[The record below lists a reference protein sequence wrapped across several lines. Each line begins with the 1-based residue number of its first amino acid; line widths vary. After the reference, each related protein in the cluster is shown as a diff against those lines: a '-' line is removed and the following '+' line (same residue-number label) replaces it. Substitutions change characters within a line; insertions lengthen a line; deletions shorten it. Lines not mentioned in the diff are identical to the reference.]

1 MKKHNTMKVVL
12 LVVTAL
18 WLISAL
24 FLPDKDWGVLVK
36 CGLSLVELFLMLFA
50 LKEKNNALKVVL
62 VTIFALCVLA
72 WILPAAYYSGEYIDQ
87 GRVQIGLFDVFNYSL
102 TALSYFGYIALFIV
116 LVGGFY
122 GILYKIP
129 AYRSFLDKIVAICKG
144 KEALTLSIIMVIL
157 ALITSVCGLQMGLLL
172 FFPMLAAVILLMGY
186 DKIVVA
192 LTLVGSTM
200 IGVAG
205 TTFGHTNTE
214 VLNSSLGLDIMKTA
228 PINFLVLVLGLAL
241 LIFNTLWYAKKAN
254 NVSKTAL
261 KAAKTVVKSENEVV
275 EVKEEKKA
283 PAKKAAAK
291 KTTSKTTEKSS
302 AKKTTASKKASS
314 TKSTGTKKAS
324 SSKGKSSSKSSRKD
338 IKAAAKGDDV
348 IVVKESL
355 VNDSMEKFVP
365 TMVDSKHKIWP
376 IVTGFIIMFIVI
388 LLAFIPWADV
398 FKNNTFVGMSE
409 GVSTF
414 KLFGFEFFGK
424 LLGTFNPFGQWTI
437 NDLFFVMAAIS
448 ALLTII
454 YKVDVDDALEGF
466 VNGAKK
472 AMVPALITL
481 LVYTV
486 LVITTYHP
494 YQLAIYKALL
504 NITKGFN
511 IVPSA
516 FVALLTG
523 LFNQDPAYSF
533 QAVLPYFTGVG
544 TNSGVYE
551 TAGLLFQSLYGIV
564 MLVAPTGLILMVV
577 LSYLEISYK
586 EWLKAIWKLLV
597 ELLLVSLVVSAIG
610 IVFGYTGISNV
621 IVFILKV
628 LGIIVLIGLPLTLAV
643 FAIIAYWK
651 MYKKAGKAGWASI
664 VPFYHDYVLCEIAGM
679 NGWMFLL
686 SFVPV
691 ANFVLAVIVCKNIAK
706 AFNKGIGYTLG
717 LLFLN
722 PFFVLPLG
730 FGKETYTK
738 PVK

>member
-24 FLPDKDWGVLVK
+24 FLPDKDWGVLIK

-50 LKEKNNALKVVL
+50 LKDKNNALKVVL

-87 GRVQIGLFDVFNYSL
+87 GRTQIGLFDVFNYSL
-102 TALSYFGYIALFIV
+102 TSLSYFGYIGLFIV

-144 KEALTLSIIMVIL
+144 KEALTLSIIMVVL
-157 ALITSVCGLQMGLLL
+157 ALLTSICGLQMGLLL

-200 IGVAG
+200 IGMAG

-214 VLNSSLGLDIMKTA
+214 VLNSALGLDIMKTA

-254 NVSKTAL
+254 IVSKSAL
-261 KAAKTVVKSENEVV
+261 KAAKTVVKSENEVA
-275 EVKEEKKA
+275 VKEEKKA

-291 KTTSKTTEKSS
+291 KTASKTT
-302 AKKTTASKKASS
+302 AKKTTTTKKSTS
-314 TKSTGTKKAS
+314 TKKTS

-355 VNDSMEKFVP
+355 VNDSVEKFVP
-365 TMVDSKHKIWP
+365 TVVDSKHGIWP
-376 IVTGFIIMFIVI
+376 IVTGFIIMFVVMI
-388 LLAFIPWADV
+388 LAFIPWADV
-398 FKNNTFVGMSE
+398 FKNNSFIEMSE
-409 GVSTF
+409 GVSAF

-424 LLGTFNPFGQWTI
+424 LLGTFNPFGHWTI
-437 NDLFFVMAAIS
+437 NDLFFVMAAIA

-472 AMVPALITL
+472 AMVPALIAL
-481 LVYTV
+481 LVYNI

-511 IVPSA
+511 IIPSA
-516 FVALLTG
+516 IVALLTG

-533 QAVLPYFTGVG
+533 QAALPYFTGLI

-551 TAGLLFQSLYGIV
+551 TAAVLFQSLYGIV

-577 LSYLEISYK
+577 LAYLEISYK
-586 EWLKAIWKLLV
+586 DWLKTIWKLLV

-621 IVFILKV
+621 IVVVLKV
-628 LGIIVLIGLPLTLAV
+628 LGIIALIGLPLTLAV
-643 FAIIAYWK
+643 FTIIAYWK

-686 SFVPV
+686 SLVPV
-691 ANFVLAVIVCKNIAK
+691 ANIVLAILVCKNLAK
-706 AFNKGIGYTLG
+706 AFGKGTGYILG

-730 FGKETYTK
+730 FGKDIYTK

>member
-87 GRVQIGLFDVFNYSL
+87 GRTQIGLFDVFNYSL
-102 TALSYFGYIALFIV
+102 TSLSYFGYIGLFIV

-144 KEALTLSIIMVIL
+144 KEALTLSIIMVVL

-200 IGVAG
+200 IGMAG

-228 PINFLVLVLGLAL
+228 PINFLFLVLGLAL

-275 EVKEEKKA
+275 EVKAEKKVSV
-283 PAKKAAAK
+283 K
-291 KTTSKTTEKSS
+291 KTTSKTTAKSS
-302 AKKTTASKKASS
+302 AKKTTTAKKASS
-314 TKSTGTKKAS
+314 TKSTSTKKAS

-376 IVTGFIIMFIVI
+376 IVTGFIIMFIVM

-398 FKNNTFVGMSE
+398 FKNDMFVGMSE
-409 GVSTF
+409 GVATF

-454 YKVDVDDALEGF
+454 YKVEVDDALEGF

-472 AMVPALITL
+472 AMVPALVAL

-516 FVALLTG
+516 IVALLTG

-533 QAVLPYFTGVG
+533 QAVLPYFTGVI

-577 LSYLEISYK
+577 LAYLEVSYK

-597 ELLLVSLVVSAIG
+597 ELLLVSLVVGAIG
-610 IVFGYTGISNV
+610 IVFGFAGISNV
-621 IVFILKV
+621 IVVILKV
-628 LGIIVLIGLPLTLAV
+628 IGIIALIGLPLTLAV
-643 FAIIAYWK
+643 FTIIAYWK

-664 VPFYHDYVLCEIAGM
+664 VPFYHDYVLCEIGGL

-686 SFVPV
+686 EFVPI
-691 ANFVLAVIVCKNIAK
+691 ANIVLAVIVCKNIAK
-706 AFNKGIGYTLG
+706 AFDKGIGYTLG

-730 FGKETYTK
+730 FGKLIYTK
-738 PVK
+738 PTK

>member
-87 GRVQIGLFDVFNYSL
+87 GRTQIGLFDVFNYSL
-102 TALSYFGYIALFIV
+102 TSLSYFGYIGLFIV

-144 KEALTLSIIMVIL
+144 KEALSLSIIMVVL

-200 IGVAG
+200 IGMAG

-228 PINFLVLVLGLAL
+228 PINFLFLVLGLAL

-275 EVKEEKKA
+275 EVKAEKKVS
-283 PAKKAAAK
+283 AK
-291 KTTSKTTEKSS
+291 KTTSKTTAKSS
-302 AKKTTASKKASS
+302 AKKTTTAKKASS
-314 TKSTGTKKAS
+314 TKSTSTKKAS

-376 IVTGFIIMFIVI
+376 IVTGFIIMFIVM

-398 FKNNTFVGMSE
+398 FKNDMFVGMSE
-409 GVSTF
+409 GVAKF

-454 YKVDVDDALEGF
+454 YKVEVDDALEGF

-472 AMVPALITL
+472 AMVPALVAL

-516 FVALLTG
+516 IVALLTG
-523 LFNQDPAYSF
+523 LFNQDPANSF
-533 QAVLPYFTGVG
+533 QAVLPYFAGVI

-577 LSYLEISYK
+577 LAYLEVSYN

-597 ELLLVSLVVSAIG
+597 ELLPIG
-610 IVFGYTGISNV
+610 VQ
-621 IVFILKV
+621 
-628 LGIIVLIGLPLTLAV
+628 
-643 FAIIAYWK
+643 
-651 MYKKAGKAGWASI
+651 
-664 VPFYHDYVLCEIAGM
+664 
-679 NGWMFLL
+679 
-686 SFVPV
+686 
-691 ANFVLAVIVCKNIAK
+691 
-706 AFNKGIGYTLG
+706 
-717 LLFLN
+717 FLN
-722 PFFVLPLG
+722 S
-730 FGKETYTK
+730 
-738 PVK
+738 

>member
-87 GRVQIGLFDVFNYSL
+87 GRTQIGLFDVFNYSL
-102 TALSYFGYIALFIV
+102 TSLSYFGYIGLFIV

-144 KEALTLSIIMVIL
+144 KEALTLSIIMVVL

-200 IGVAG
+200 IGMAG

-228 PINFLVLVLGLAL
+228 PINFLFLVLGLAL

-254 NVSKTAL
+254 NVSKAAL

-275 EVKEEKKA
+275 GVKAEKKVSV
-283 PAKKAAAK
+283 K
-291 KTTSKTTEKSS
+291 KTTSKTTAKSS
-302 AKKTTASKKASS
+302 AKKTTTAKKASS
-314 TKSTGTKKAS
+314 TKSTSTKKAS

-376 IVTGFIIMFIVI
+376 IVTGFIIMFIVM

-398 FKNNTFVGMSE
+398 FKNDMFVGMSE
-409 GVSTF
+409 GVATF

-454 YKVDVDDALEGF
+454 YKVEVDDALEGF

-472 AMVPALITL
+472 AMVPALVAL

-516 FVALLTG
+516 IVALLTG

-533 QAVLPYFTGVG
+533 QAVLPYFTGVI

-577 LSYLEISYK
+577 LAYLEVSYK

-597 ELLLVSLVVSAIG
+597 ELLLVSLVVGAIG
-610 IVFGYTGISNV
+610 IVFGFAGISNV
-621 IVFILKV
+621 IVVILKV
-628 LGIIVLIGLPLTLAV
+628 IGIIALIGLPLTLAV
-643 FAIIAYWK
+643 FTIIAYWK

-664 VPFYHDYVLCEIAGM
+664 VPFYHDYVLCEIGGL

-686 SFVPV
+686 EFVPI
-691 ANFVLAVIVCKNIAK
+691 ANIVLAVIVCKNIAK
-706 AFNKGIGYTLG
+706 AFDKGIGYTLG

-730 FGKETYTK
+730 FGKLIYTK
-738 PVK
+738 PTK

>member
-50 LKEKNNALKVVL
+50 LKDKNNTLKVVL

-72 WILPAAYYSGEYIDQ
+72 WILPAAYYSGEYMDQ
-87 GRVQIGLFDVFNYSL
+87 GRTQIGLFDVFNYSL
-102 TALSYFGYIALFIV
+102 TSLSYFGYIGLFII

-144 KEALTLSIIMVIL
+144 KEAWTLSIIMVLL
-157 ALITSVCGLQMGLLL
+157 ALITSVCGLQMGLIL

-200 IGVAG
+200 IGMAG
-205 TTFGHTNTE
+205 TTFGHTNTS
-214 VLNSSLGLDIMKTA
+214 VLTSTLGLDIMKVA

-241 LIFNTLWYAKKAN
+241 LIFNTLWYAKKSN
-254 NVSKTAL
+254 IVSKSAL
-261 KAAKTVVKSENEVV
+261 KAAKTVVKSENEGV
-275 EVKEEKKA
+275 VKEEKKA
-283 PAKKAAAK
+283 PAKKSAAK
-291 KTTSKTTEKSS
+291 KTTSKGTT
-302 AKKTTASKKASS
+302 KKTTTK
-314 TKSTGTKKAS
+314 KSTGNKKTAN
-324 SSKGKSSSKSSRKD
+324 SKAKSSSKSSRKD
-338 IKAAAKGDDV
+338 IKAASKGDDV
-348 IVVKESL
+348 IVVKESI
-355 VNDSMEKFVP
+355 VNDSVEKFVP
-365 TMVDSKHKIWP
+365 SVVDSKHKIWP
-376 IVTGFIIMFIVI
+376 VVTGFIIMFIVM
-388 LLAFIPWADV
+388 LLAFIPWSDV
-398 FKNNTFVGMSE
+398 FKNNYFVEMSE

-424 LLGTFNPFGQWTI
+424 LLGSFNVFGQWSIT
-437 NDLFFVMAAIS
+437 DLFVVMAAIS
-448 ALLTII
+448 ALLIII
-454 YKVDVDDALEGF
+454 YKVNIDDALEGF

-472 AMVPALITL
+472 AFLPAVISL

-504 NITKGFN
+504 SITKGFN

-516 FVALLTG
+516 IAALLTG

-533 QAVLPYFTGVG
+533 QAVLPYFVG
-544 TNSGVYE
+544 TITNSGVYE
-551 TAGLLFQSLYGIV
+551 TVSVLFQSLYGVV

-577 LSYLEISYK
+577 LAYMEISYK

-597 ELLLVSLVVSAIG
+597 ELVLVSLVVSAIG
-610 IVFGYTGISNV
+610 LVFGYAGISNV
-621 IVFILKV
+621 IVFMLKAM
-628 LGIIVLIGLPLTLAV
+628 GIVALVGIPLALSVAALV
-643 FAIIAYWK
+643 AYWK
-651 MYKKAGKAGWASI
+651 LYKKAGKPGWASI

-686 SFVPV
+686 SFVPI
-691 ANFVLAVIVCKNIAK
+691 ANFVLAVLVCKNLAK
-706 AFNKGIGYTLG
+706 AFNKGIGYIFG

-722 PFFVLPLG
+722 TFFVLPLG
-730 FGKETYTK
+730 FGKSTYTK
-738 PVK
+738 PAK